1 MARINPQ
8 NITFILKI
16 RCLKL
21 YLVELISKSIY
32 PEEGRQKGQSV
43 LKLVVKGLS
52 TSILC
57 TWKILKLGKLS
68 LQVHECILRAIL
80 IKSIRMNRKRCISIQ
95 FYQSEFGHFIPLEWE
110 SSVMCLTKRESGCW
124 KPSCL

>member
-1 MARINPQ
+1 MARINSH

-21 YLVELISKSIY
+21 YLVELIPKSIY

-68 LQVHECILRAIL
+68 LQVHEYILRVL
-80 IKSIRMNRKRCISIQ
+80 
-95 FYQSEFGHFIPLEWE
+95 FGHFIPLEWE
-110 SSVMCLTKRESGCW
+110 SSVVCLTRRESGCW